1 MAPGRGIARSLAGPR
16 RPRNRPPGAI
26 VRTGT
31 QLLPVLLI
39 AIIAVGGLVAM
50 PTDLDRAIDAQ
61 AIARHADDLAM
72 ARVTAALIKTFGTC
86 MDYDVP
92 TGDWMPACV
101 VVGDPTVLSAATAPP
116 RLVRERSR
124 PPSA

>member
-16 RPRNRPPGAI
+16 RPRNSPPGAI
-26 VRTGT
+26 VRTGL

-50 PTDLDRAIDAQ
+50 PTDLDRAIDAH

-72 ARVTAALIKTFGTC
+72 ARVTADLIKTFGTC

-92 TGDWMPACV
+92 TGDWMVPCV
-101 VVGDPTVLSAATAPP
+101 VVSDPIVHSAATTP
-116 RLVRERSR
+116 RPLFRDRSR

>member
-1 MAPGRGIARSLAGPR
+1 M
-16 RPRNRPPGAI
+16 
-26 VRTGT
+26 RTGL

-50 PTDLDRAIDAQ
+50 PTDLDRAIDAH

-72 ARVTAALIKTFGTC
+72 ARVTADLIKTFGTC

-92 TGDWMPACV
+92 TGDWMVPCV
-101 VVGDPTVLSAATAPP
+101 VVSDPIVHSAATTP
-116 RLVRERSR
+116 RPLFRDRSR